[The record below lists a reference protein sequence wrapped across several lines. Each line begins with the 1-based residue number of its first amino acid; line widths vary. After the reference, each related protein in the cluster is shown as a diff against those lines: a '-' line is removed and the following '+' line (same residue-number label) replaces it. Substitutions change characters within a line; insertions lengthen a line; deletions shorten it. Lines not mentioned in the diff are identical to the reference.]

1 LRAARFLPLVGNLF
15 CRQLAIARFIAIPHF
30 CRVSSLV
37 LIRISVRVPT
47 GMPSYDPLIPST
59 VTATMRAI
67 LEAVSRGSV
76 LYTTGTVSATKALA
90 LAAKFDER
98 YDLGMNSVRRDHA
111 RRAGRSVFRLV
122 MFPLQGTTDLA
133 WWLLRS
139 EGDHP
144 LAALEKWK
152 DARRESIRWPW
163 RYELV
168 RLPVPVAHRRKMQG
182 IKKRQVQPVGWT
194 WRIRIEE
201 VRATEQTVR
210 HVAQHR
216 DDRLAQI
223 VSGLRSAP
231 GFRGIRQDVAAL
243 YRYIREQCRR
253 RNREPPPMPTT
264 IRWVGAFRK
273 HQTWPLSV
281 LVRRV
286 QRGRAS
292 WFPAYRASGQGGGD
306 ILASASSHQFEDQ
319 KP

>member
-1 LRAARFLPLVGNLF
+1 MFGYPK
-15 CRQLAIARFIAIPHF
+15 
-30 CRVSSLV
+30 
-37 LIRISVRVPT
+37 

-59 VTATMRAI
+59 ATAAMRAI

-76 LYTTGTVSATKALA
+76 LYTSGSVSAAKALA
-90 LAAKFDER
+90 LAAKIDER
-98 YDLGMNSVRRDHA
+98 YDLSMNVVRRDHA
-111 RRAGRSVFRLV
+111 RRAGRSVFRLI
-122 MFPLQGTTDLA
+122 MFPLPGTTDLA

-144 LAALEKWK
+144 LASLEKWK

-182 IKKRQVQPVGWT
+182 IKKRQIQPVGWT

-201 VRATEQTVR
+201 VRAIEQTVR

-216 DDRLAQI
+216 DERLAQM
-223 VSGLRSAP
+223 VAGLRAAP

-273 HQTWPLSV
+273 HQKWPLSV

-292 WFPAYRASGQGGGD
+292 WFPSSRGQGLGVGGTPHD
-306 ILASASSHQFEDQ
+306 IH
-319 KP
+319 KPMDS